1 MKSIS
6 LTISKIALFVVT
18 VFTMNVMPFIAFAA
32 PTDNVSG
39 YAFSD
44 MPNSADE
51 DLPTYDASDNHY
63 GGHGLGFINMSG
75 DRYGVNLGTDGK
87 FTGYAWS
94 ELGGYVQFN
103 PSTFP
108 ADATDAHGAQVS
120 ESCLSGLT
128 ACSVTGWIRFISAS
142 NDPQSGGWDGWV
154 KMSDSAL
161 WSNGVKLG
169 APDAAKNRQMSGYA
183 WGGDVVGWVDFSNVK
198 IMGDWCPN
206 IPGFDASIPVGM
218 VKDVD
223 GNCVTP
229 PRCIP
234 PLVENPD
241 YPPQEPA
248 CVCPGTLTAPV
259 NGQCST
265 GDPDI
270 CTNVPG
276 IQLTPADIPVGYAQP
291 TDGSK
296 ICPETTCLP
305 GKPCDKCWN
314 VGGVQLT
321 VPSQYNAV
329 YPVNQ
334 CVIAGCTIES
344 DPNWTPGATVDNN
357 SCSTP
362 CTSDSPSWNEYLTPP
377 RCSVCNPTTPGYDK
391 GVCPKQPI
399 KPGYIET

>member
-6 LTISKIALFVVT
+6 LTISKIALFVVM

-94 ELGGYVQFN
+94 EFGGYVQFN
-103 PSTFP
+103 PSVGFP
-108 ADATDAHGAQVS
+108 DNDISNHHGAQVS

-154 KMSDSAL
+154 KMSDTNY

-169 APDAAKNRQMSGYA
+169 APDTARNRQMSGYA
-183 WGGDVVGWVDFSNVK
+183 WGGDVVGWVDFSKVK
-198 IMGDWCPN
+198 IIGDWCPL
-206 IPGFDASIPVGM
+206 IPGNQDSIPTGM
-218 VKDVD
+218 IIDAD
-223 GNCVTP
+223 GNCVP
-229 PRCIP
+229 
-234 PLVENPD
+234 
-241 YPPQEPA
+241 PPQCPDPLITNPAVPPVPA
-248 CVCPGTLTAPV
+248 CVCPVTLVAPV
-259 NGQCST
+259 NGSCGT
-265 GDPDI
+265 PNDI
-270 CTNVPG
+270 CDNIPG
-276 IQLTPADIPVGYAQP
+276 IQLTPADIPAGYAQP

-296 ICPETTCLP
+296 ICPATTCVP

-314 VGGVQLT
+314 VDGVQLT

-334 CVIAGCTIES
+334 CVIAGCTDS
-344 DPNWTPGATVDNN
+344 QNTTPPYNPQATVDNGSCPICNAN
-357 SCSTP
+357 SPAWVEATQSCP
-362 CTSDSPSWNEYLTPP
+362 I
-377 RCSVCNPTTPGYDK
+377 CNPTVPGWVDGK
-391 GVCPKQPI
+391 CPKQPI
-399 KPGYIET
+399 KPVYIET